1 MTTTVLDTNIGE
13 VEIKIPDVSVLEK
26 KTNYNARISDIEKK
40 YLTTS
45 DNNRFTSGILDAKMK
60 KELVYKSSISN
71 LVKNSNWNTELET
84 LAMKNN

>member
-13 VEIKIPDVSVLEK
+13 VEIKIPDVSGLVK
-26 KTNYNARISDIEKK
+26 KTNYDARISDIEKK

-60 KELVYKSSISN
+60 KELVNKSNISN
-71 LVKNSNWNTELET
+71 LVKNSN
-84 LAMKNN
+84 

>member
-26 KTNYNARISDIEKK
+26 KTNYSARVSDIEKK

-45 DNNRFTSGILDAKMK
+45 DNNRFTSGILVAKMK

-71 LVKNSNWNTELET
+71 LVKNSN
-84 LAMKNN
+84 

>member
-13 VEIKIPDVSVLEK
+13 VEIKIPDVSGLVK
-26 KTNYNARISDIEKK
+26 KTNYDARISDIEKK

-60 KELVYKSSISN
+60 KELVYNSNISN
-71 LVKNSNWNTELET
+71 LVKNSN
-84 LAMKNN
+84 

>member
-13 VEIKIPDVSVLEK
+13 VEIKIPDVSGLVK
-26 KTNYNARISDIEKK
+26 KTNYDARISDIEKE

-60 KELVYKSSISN
+60 KELVYKSNISN
-71 LVKNSNWNTELET
+71 LVKNSN
-84 LAMKNN
+84 

>member
-60 KELVYKSSISN
+60 NELVYKSSISN
-71 LVKNSNWNTELET
+71 LVKNSN
-84 LAMKNN
+84 

>member
-13 VEIKIPDVSVLEK
+13 VEIKIPDVSGLVK

-60 KELVYKSSISN
+60 KELVYKSNISN
-71 LVKNSNWNTELET
+71 LVKNSN
-84 LAMKNN
+84 

>member
-13 VEIKIPDVSVLEK
+13 VEIKIPDVSGLVK
-26 KTNYNARISDIEKK
+26 KTNYDARISDIEKK

-60 KELVYKSSISN
+60 KELVYKSNISN
-71 LVKNSNWNTELET
+71 LVKNSN
-84 LAMKNN
+84 

>member
-13 VEIKIPDVSVLEK
+13 VEIKIPDVSGLVK

-60 KELVYKSSISN
+60 KELVYNSNISN
-71 LVKNSNWNTELET
+71 LVKNSN
-84 LAMKNN
+84 

>member
-1 MTTTVLDTNIGE
+1 MTTTVFDTNIGE
-13 VEIKIPDVSVLEK
+13 VEIKIPDVSGLVK

-60 KELVYKSSISN
+60 KELVYKSNISN
-71 LVKNSNWNTELET
+71 LVKNSN
-84 LAMKNN
+84 

>member
-13 VEIKIPDVSVLEK
+13 VEIKIPDVSGLVK

-40 YLTTS
+40 YLTTF

-60 KELVYKSSISN
+60 KELVYKSNISN
-71 LVKNSNWNTELET
+71 LVKNSN
-84 LAMKNN
+84 

>member
-60 KELVYKSSISN
+60 KELVYRSSISN
-71 LVKNSNWNTELET
+71 LVKNSN
-84 LAMKNN
+84 

>member
-13 VEIKIPDVSVLEK
+13 VEIKIPDVSGLVK
-26 KTNYNARISDIEKK
+26 KTDYDARISDIEKK

-60 KELVYKSSISN
+60 KELVYKSNISN
-71 LVKNSNWNTELET
+71 LVKNSN
-84 LAMKNN
+84 